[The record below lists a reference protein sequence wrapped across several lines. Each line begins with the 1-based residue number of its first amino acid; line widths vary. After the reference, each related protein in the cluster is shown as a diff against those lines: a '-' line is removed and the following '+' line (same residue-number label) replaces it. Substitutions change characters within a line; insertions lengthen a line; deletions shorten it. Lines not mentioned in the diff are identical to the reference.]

1 MSVFIKDMDMPL
13 NCNYC
18 DFCRVVDGHYYCNR
32 TKHKISVYWGSRQG
46 DCPII
51 NILTPHGR
59 LIDADEL
66 YEQFINEF
74 CNRNCDESV
83 RGEICDR
90 CGVLRA
96 INMIKSA
103 PTIIEAENSSAIDDD
118 VKKYCDY
125 LKSETYDFCNRI
137 ENGEVNEE

>member
-1 MSVFIKDMDMPL
+1 MSLFINSKVHLPSSCEKCPFNFADMSVGICTAADKTIDT
-13 NCNYC
+13 
-18 DFCRVVDGHYYCNR
+18 R
-32 TKHKISVYWGSRQG
+32 TYGRKRHP
-46 DCPII
+46 DCPLIEI
-51 NILTPHGR
+51 PTPHGR

-96 INMIKSA
+96 INMIKST
-103 PTIIEAENSSAIDDD
+103 PTIIEAE
-118 VKKYCDY
+118 V
-125 LKSETYDFCNRI
+125 SE
-137 ENGEVNEE
+137 E

>member
-1 MSVFIKDMDMPL
+1 MSLIIKGMDMPKKGV
-13 NCNYC
+13 YHAVIT
-18 DFCRVVDGHYYCNR
+18 FDGDSLGVRIPPSKEPFFSGRIVHM
-32 TKHKISVYWGSRQG
+32 
-46 DCPII
+46 P
-51 NILTPHGR
+51 TPHGR

-103 PTIIEAENSSAIDDD
+103 PTIIEAE
-118 VKKYCDY
+118 V
-125 LKSETYDFCNRI
+125 SE
-137 ENGEVNEE
+137 

>member
-1 MSVFIKDMDMPL
+1 MVQHRGIGGGGGMSLIIKGMDMPKKGV
-13 NCNYC
+13 YHAVIT
-18 DFCRVVDGHYYCNR
+18 FDGDSLGVRIPPSKKPFFSGRIVHM
-32 TKHKISVYWGSRQG
+32 
-46 DCPII
+46 P
-51 NILTPHGR
+51 TPHGR

-66 YEQFINEF
+66 MKKLERHRDMCGDIETQFGI
-74 CNRNCDESV
+74 DM
-83 RGEICDR
+83 
-90 CGVLRA
+90 A
-96 INMIKSA
+96 INILRNI

>member
-1 MSVFIKDMDMPL
+1 MVVSTYELRRITNKATVRRNRNDIKKINEQEAKNMSLIIRGENLPES
-13 NCNYC
+13 C
-18 DFCRVVDGHYYCNR
+18 
-32 TKHKISVYWGSRQG
+32 G
-46 DCPII
+46 DCENKYGVCTSNYRNYDNYVNSRPYDCP
-51 NILTPHGR
+51 LDELPTHHGR

-103 PTIIEAENSSAIDDD
+103 PTIIEAEVSYN
-118 VKKYCDY
+118 V
-125 LKSETYDFCNRI
+125 
-137 ENGEVNEE
+137 